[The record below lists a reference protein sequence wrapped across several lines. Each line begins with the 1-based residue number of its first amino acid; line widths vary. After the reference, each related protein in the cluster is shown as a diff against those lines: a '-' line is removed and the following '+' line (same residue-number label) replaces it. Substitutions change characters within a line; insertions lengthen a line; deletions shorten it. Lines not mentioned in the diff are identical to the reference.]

1 MKKLN
6 ILTALL
12 IGALCLTSCMNEDWQ
27 APDFGDNPPY
37 GNNEIIPSTSKK
49 ITIAELKEKYANV
62 ITSNGYKLIEDDLQ
76 LHAVVNG
83 NDQGGNLY
91 KQISI
96 QDETGGI
103 IVGINGT
110 DLYAFMPVGQKIVI
124 NLKGLYVGGYG
135 KMAQLGAEYN
145 RSMGRMDQTIWE
157 KSVRLVGNEFTY
169 TDEEKTTTIQMSA
182 KVDTIDFCA
191 PKDYNSM
198 IGRIVKLSNVE
209 ISGEGTQ
216 ILAPEDGS
224 VRLTSNCAN
233 RNIKGTEANNIVLR
247 TSTYSDFASR
257 PIPTGKVDIYG
268 VCTYYN
274 GTWQILMRT
283 NSDLAKHK
291 SE

>member
-6 ILTALL
+6 IYTALL
-12 IGALCLTSCMNEDWQ
+12 IAALGLGSCMNEDWQ

-37 GNNEIIPSTSKK
+37 GNNEIIPSTSNK
-49 ITIAELKEKYANV
+49 ITIADLKAKYANV
-62 ITSNGYKLIEDDLQ
+62 FSSNGYKLIEEDLQ

-124 NLKGLYVGGYG
+124 NLKGLYIGGYG

-145 RSMGRMDQTIWE
+145 GSMGRMDHNVW
-157 KSVRLVGNEFTY
+157 KNNVRLVGDVADNVEMT
-169 TDEEKTTTIQMSA
+169 A
-182 KVDTIDFCA
+182 KADTIAFSNTDD
-191 PKDYNSM
+191 KNTLV
-198 IGRIVKLSNVE
+198 GRIVKLSNVE

-216 ILAPEDGS
+216 TLAPEDGS

-233 RNIKGTEANNIVLR
+233 RDIKGAGSSIILR

-268 VCTYYN
+268 VCTHYN

-283 NSDLAKHK
+283 NSDLVEHK

>member
-1 MKKLN
+1 MKKN
-6 ILTALL
+6 RIYIALVL
-12 IGALCLTSCMNEDWQ
+12 GALCLGSCMDEDWK

-37 GNNEIIPSTSKK
+37 GNNEIVADKAAQT
-49 ITIAELKEKYANV
+49 TIAELKANYASV

-103 IVGINGT
+103 IVGINAT

-124 NLKGLYVGGYG
+124 NLKGLYIGGYG

-145 RSMGRMDQTIWE
+145 GSMGRMDQNVWNNN
-157 KSVRLVGNEFTY
+157 VRLVGDVADNVEMT
-169 TDEEKTTTIQMSA
+169 A
-182 KVDTIDFCA
+182 KADTIAFSNTDD
-191 PKDYNSM
+191 KNTLV
-198 IGRIVKLSNVE
+198 GRIVKLSNVE

-216 ILAPEDGS
+216 TLAPEDGS

-233 RNIKGTEANNIVLR
+233 RDIKGAGSSIILR

-268 VCTYYN
+268 VCTHYN

-283 NSDLAKHK
+283 NSDLVEHK

>member
-6 ILTALL
+6 IYAALV
-12 IGALCLTSCMNEDWQ
+12 IGALSLGSCMDKDWQ

-37 GNNEIIPSTSKK
+37 GNNEIKPNKQTK
-49 ITIAELKEKYANV
+49 ITIADLKAKYANV
-62 ITSNGYKLIEDDLQ
+62 FSSNGYKLIEEDLQ

-110 DLYAFMPVGQKIVI
+110 DLYAFMPVGQKLVI
-124 NLKGLYVGGYG
+124 NLKGLYIGAYG
-135 KMAQLGAEYN
+135 KMAQLGSEYN
-145 RSMGRMDQTIWE
+145 GGMGRMDLNVWK
-157 KSVRLVGNEFTY
+157 KSVRLVGSEVK
-169 TDEEKTTTIQMSA
+169 DGDTTIEMTA
-182 KVDTIDFCA
+182 KADTIAFTPA
-191 PKDYNSM
+191 KDWNSM
-198 IGRIVKLSNVE
+198 IGRIVRISNVTIE
-209 ISGEGTQ
+209 GEGTQ
-216 ILAPEDGS
+216 TLAPEDGS

-233 RNIKGTEANNIVLR
+233 RDIKGAGSSIVLR

-257 PIPTGKVDIYG
+257 PIPAGKVDIYG
-268 VCTYYN
+268 VCTYFN

-283 NSDLAKHK
+283 NSDLVEK
-291 SE
+291 

>member
-1 MKKLN
+1 MKKN
-6 ILTALL
+6 RIYIALVL
-12 IGALCLTSCMNEDWQ
+12 GALCLGSCMDEDWK

-37 GNNEIIPSTSKK
+37 GNNEIVADKAAQT
-49 ITIAELKEKYANV
+49 TIAELKANYASV

-103 IVGINGT
+103 IVGINAT

-124 NLKGLYVGGYG
+124 NLKGLYIGGYG

-145 RSMGRMDQTIWE
+145 GSMGRMDHNVW
-157 KSVRLVGNEFTY
+157 KNNVRLVGDVADNVEMTAKADTVAFSN
-169 TDEEKTTTIQMSA
+169 TDDKNTL
-182 KVDTIDFCA
+182 V
-191 PKDYNSM
+191 
-198 IGRIVKLSNVE
+198 GRIVKLSNVE

-216 ILAPEDGS
+216 TLAPEDGS

-233 RNIKGTEANNIVLR
+233 RDIKGAGSSIILR

-268 VCTYYN
+268 VCTHYN

-283 NSDLAKHK
+283 NSDLVEHK